1 MCIFGLIK
9 RKKKGFLS
17 SVSFVCWF
25 FWFIGN
31 LIIRR
36 RRWRRKRKKIVQL
49 TVKTQTHSHFFYI
62 YTHIYT
68 HTYNSHAHTHIYRH
82 QDTPLVVNSYM
93 YRYFCHFFLIFVNQL
108 FSCFYFFNTKTT
120 TKINFLCLRSSN
132 YFFFLF
138 FFVKFLFFFLSGSFS
153 LLLWLVKVVSE

>member
-49 TVKTQTHSHFFYI
+49 TVKTQTHSHFSIYI
-62 YTHIYT
+62 HIYT

-138 FFVKFLFFFLSGSFS
+138 FVKFLFFFLSDSFS

>member
-17 SVSFVCWF
+17 SVSFVCWFF

-49 TVKTQTHSHFFYI
+49 TVKTQTHSHFSIYI
-62 YTHIYT
+62 HIYT
-68 HTYNSHAHTHIYRH
+68 YIQFTRTHTYIDTKTHRQLLIH
-82 QDTPLVVNSYM
+82 ICTVIFVT
-93 YRYFCHFFLIFVNQL
+93 FLIFVNQL

-138 FFVKFLFFFLSGSFS
+138 FVKFLFFFLSDSFS